1 MMPMKNLERREDL
14 KDPTLLGPG
23 HVNAFNC
30 LRRKARA
37 DYERTLLPV
46 APVTGALSAAALPS
60 SLVVEPGSTSGG
72 PGSPDPGYRGDI
84 DL

>member
-1 MMPMKNLERREDL
+1 MPMKNLERREDL
-14 KDPTLLGPG
+14 KDPSLLGPG

-30 LRRKARA
+30 LWRKARA
-37 DYERTLLPV
+37 DYKRTLIIS
-46 APVTGALSAAALPS
+46 ALSAAALPS

>member
-1 MMPMKNLERREDL
+1 MPMKNPERREDL
-14 KDPTLLGPG
+14 KDPSLLGPG

-30 LRRKARA
+30 LWRKART
-37 DYERTLLPV
+37 DYKLIIRV
-46 APVTGALSAAALPS
+46 LSAAALPS